1 MHFSAHLLIPL
12 ASSVG
17 YVAAVLLL
25 KRASAWGVGLWRTT
39 FVSNLAMGVSF
50 APLWW
55 LGGPGRDAALLWQPA
70 LAGALFILGQ
80 VATFVAIEGDVSVAT
95 PVLGLKI
102 LFVALFSTVL
112 LADAVPLRWWFAAA
126 LSTAAIALLNRGAGG
141 GAHRRTGRTV
151 LAAAGAAVAFALTDV
166 LVQKWAPAWGAGRFV
181 PFMFWAVAV
190 FSFAMI
196 PFFRAPLRA
205 VPGAAWRWLVPGAVV
220 LAFQAAGM
228 AVTLA
233 RFGDATAVNI
243 VYSSRGLWSV
253 AAVWLIGHWFHN
265 EEQRLGAAVLRGR
278 MSGAVLMLAAVL
290 LVMW

>member
-1 MHFSAHLLIPL
+1 MHFPVHLLIPL
-12 ASSVG
+12 ASSFG

-39 FVSNLAMGVSF
+39 FVSNLAMGVCF

-55 LGGPGRDAALLWQPA
+55 LGGPGQDAAQLWQPA
-70 LAGALFILGQ
+70 LAGALFIVGQ

-126 LSTAAIALLNRGAGG
+126 FSSAAIVLLNRGTAG
-141 GAHRRTGRTV
+141 GAHRRIGRTV
-151 LAAAGAAVAFALTDV
+151 LAATGAAAAFALTDV
-166 LVQKWAPAWGAGRFV
+166 LVQKWAPDWGAGRFV
-181 PFMFWAVAV
+181 PFMFWAVAA

-205 VPGAAWRWLVPGAVV
+205 VPAAAWRWLGPGAIV

-233 RFGDATAVNI
+233 VFGEATAVNI

-253 AAVWLIGHWFHN
+253 VAVWLIGHWFHN
-265 EEQRLGAAVLRGR
+265 EEQHLGAGVLRGR
-278 MSGAVLMLAAVL
+278 LSGAVLMLAAVL
-290 LVMW
+290 LVML